1 MVVGTLA
8 DLLNTREDGL
18 RLLLCVLAGYP
29 LAVIH
34 RTFIYNKPANVQY
47 AFFVVVG
54 ALLYIFNSGY
64 DSIHAFIAVFVAYA
78 ITNFIGG
85 TIESVIAAHVFFL
98 GYLLVGYWY
107 VESEAYD
114 ITWTTPYCIMTL
126 RFTGL
131 VMDVYDGAHFS
142 KLKPDQK
149 KTAIL
154 NPPSLLE
161 TAAYGL
167 FYTGTIAGP
176 QFTLAKFRA
185 YVNGDWL
192 DENGQPRESALM
204 PSLGRFIAGCTYM
217 VLNQWG
223 HVWIPDTFF
232 NSEKFF
238 NMSFFMRWTWTMIW
252 FRLTMYRYCAIWL
265 IIEGAAILNGLG
277 YNGKDEEGRDRW
289 DAVRDIHIWL
299 WEMGHDFSSAI
310 QSFNVGTNTFAKNHI
325 FRRLRWLN
333 SKPGAH
339 LVTLGYLAIW
349 HGYHLGYFF
358 LFFFEF
364 GCVVAQEQLYSL
376 IDRTPGWAEFNAK
389 PAVRPFIWLFGRL
402 TVMYSM
408 GFGFLCFGLVKTKYW
423 IGPLKSLYFIGFL
436 IFFVIWPIVHYVLK
450 QTLPRKPKAVQEK
463 VENSAPTNG
472 VSKKEL

>member
-1 MVVGTLA
+1 MKY
-8 DLLNTREDGL
+8 NSFP
-18 RLLLCVLAGYP
+18 GYP

-176 QFTLAKFRA
+176 QFTLA
-185 YVNGDWL
+185 N
-192 DENGQPRESALM
+192 LM

-289 DAVRDIHIWL
+289 DGVRDIHIWL

-450 QTLPRKPKAVQEK
+450 RTLPKKPKAVQEK

>member
-29 LAVIH
+29 LAVVH
-34 RTFIYNKPANVQY
+34 RTFFYNKPANVQY

-54 ALLYIFNSGY
+54 TLLYIFNSGY
-64 DSIHAFIAVFVAYA
+64 DSIHAFVAVLVAYA
-78 ITNFIGG
+78 ITNYLRGK
-85 TIESVIAAHVFFL
+85 TESIIAAHVFFL

-114 ITWTTPYCIMTL
+114 ITWTTPYCIMCL

-131 VMDVYDGAHFS
+131 VMDVYDGAHFE

-154 NPPSLLE
+154 NPPTLLE

-176 QFTLAKFRA
+176 QFTLAKFRS

-192 DENGQPRESALM
+192 DENGQPKESALM
-204 PSLGRFIAGCTYM
+204 PSLGRFIGGCTYM
-217 VLNQWG
+217 
-223 HVWIPDTFF
+223 
-232 NSEKFF
+232 
-238 NMSFFMRWTWTMIW
+238 NMSFLMRWTWTMIW

-277 YNGKDEEGRDRW
+277 YNGKDEQGKDRW
-289 DAVRDIHIWL
+289 DGVRDVQVWL

-333 SKPGAH
+333 SKPAAH

-364 GCVVAQEQLYSL
+364 GCVVAQEQLYAL

-389 PAVRPFIWLFGRL
+389 PAVRPFLWLIGRL

-423 IGPLKSLYFIGFL
+423 IGPMKSLYFVGFVF
-436 IFFVIWPIVHYVLK
+436 FFVVWPITHHLLK
-450 QTLPRKPKAVQEK
+450 RTLPRKSKAGIQGSDV
-463 VENSAPTNG
+463 PTNG

>member
-1 MVVGTLA
+1 MVFLFS
-8 DLLNTREDGL
+8 
-18 RLLLCVLAGYP
+18 GYP

-34 RTFIYNKPANVQY
+34 RTFFYNKSANVQY
-47 AFFVVVG
+47 TFFVVVG
-54 ALLYIFNSGY
+54 VLLYVFNSGY
-64 DSIHAFIAVFVAYA
+64 DCIHCFVAILMAYA
-78 ITNFIGG
+78 ITNFMGG
-85 TIESVIAAHVFFL
+85 TAESVIAAHVCFL

-131 VMDVYDGAHFS
+131 VMDVYDGAHFE

-149 KTAIL
+149 KTAIMK
-154 NPPSLLE
+154 PPSLLE
-161 TAAYGL
+161 TAAFGL

-176 QFTLAKFRA
+176 QFTLSKFRA

-192 DENGQPRESALM
+192 DENGQPRQSALM

-223 HVWIPDTFF
+223 AVWIPDTFF

-238 NMSFFMRWTWTMIW
+238 NMPFFMRWTWTMIW

-265 IIEGAAILNGLG
+265 IIALPFSMVSGIMAKIKMGN
-277 YNGKDEEGRDRW
+277 DRW
-289 DAVRDIHIWL
+289 DAVRDVHIWL

-339 LVTLGYLAIW
+339 LVTLLYLAIW
-349 HGYHLGYFF
+349 HGYHLGYFL

-364 GCVVAQEQLYSL
+364 GCVMAQEQVGLQGRTAFFSL
-376 IDRTPGWAEFNAK
+376 K
-389 PAVRPFIWLFGRL
+389 
-402 TVMYSM
+402 
-408 GFGFLCFGLVKTKYW
+408 
-423 IGPLKSLYFIGFL
+423 
-436 IFFVIWPIVHYVLK
+436 VLK
-450 QTLPRKPKAVQEK
+450 NTR
-463 VENSAPTNG
+463 
-472 VSKKEL
+472 